1 MKVDIASYLESLS
14 QKLIRGCTTK
24 TPGGVTLFTPDG
36 IASYDALWLRDFAYM
51 AEYAG
56 EYVTDSELEGC
67 IRYALSG
74 KREDGWM
81 PDRIYADGTVA
92 YAAGVV
98 GKPVGE
104 ANLDNTPFL
113 IYSVWALLNRLP
125 AVQSK
130 ALFSEWHADLTQGLR
145 AIPRSAQGL
154 VYSAPQKPHSPYGF
168 TDTVAKTGE
177 LMMESLLY
185 WRVAM
190 MMAMLEKQYDIA
202 PVTDFAADAALIEKN
217 IFTLYDAQSGMF
229 FAATEDCRQ
238 IDIWGNAYLLYIGFP
253 AGKAEQTILD
263 YLLAH
268 VEEYTFK
275 GQIRHLPKDEYWQR
289 LLIDV
294 AHGEY
299 QNGAY
304 WATATGWVLW
314 CIAKQNAQKAF
325 TLLQQAVDSFQTEG
339 VFECVN
345 DGYEKLDSFVV
356 SATNVLGGLRR
367 SAMEFP
373 DFAAIVKAA
382 SAKSV

>member
-1 MKVDIASYLESLS
+1 MKETFSSYLEMLS
-14 QKLIRGCTTK
+14 QKLIRGCVTK
-24 TPGGVTLFTPDG
+24 TPAGITLFTPDG
-36 IASYDALWLRDFAYM
+36 VASYDALWLRDFAYM

-56 EYVTDSELEGC
+56 DFISNDELEGC

-81 PDRIYADGTVA
+81 PDRIYADGMVA

-113 IYSVWALLNRLP
+113 IYAVWQLLSRLP
-125 AVQSK
+125 VSK
-130 ALFSEWHADLTQGLR
+130 AKPLFETWQSDLVQGLR
-145 AIPRSAQGL
+145 AIPRSTRGL
-154 VYSAPQKPHSPYGF
+154 VYSSPAAPHSPYGF

-185 WRVAM
+185 WRAAKM
-190 MMAMLEKQYDIA
+190 MSVLQHRYGFTHKADLTE
-202 PVTDFAADAALIEKN
+202 DAALIEN
-217 IFTLYDAQSGMF
+217 NLQALYDEESGMF
-229 FAATEDCRQ
+229 LAATQDCRQ

-253 AGKAEQTILD
+253 AAKAKETILS
-263 YLLAH
+263 YLSTHLWDFT
-268 VEEYTFK
+268 YK
-275 GQIRHLPKDEYWQR
+275 GQIRHLPPREYWQR

-294 AHGEY
+294 AHDEY

-314 CIAKQNAQKAF
+314 CVAQKDAKSAF
-325 TLLQQAVDSFQTEG
+325 ELLTKVVYSFQNDG

-345 DGYEKLDSFVV
+345 EGYEKLDSFVV
-356 SATNVLGGLRR
+356 SATNVLGGFRR
-367 SAMEFP
+367 AVHEFP
-373 DFAAIVKAA
+373 ALAELVL
-382 SAKSV
+382 SADL